1 MGRVHGAKALDEHY
15 SADGAE
21 KGDVGQRDHKV
32 ELAYLA
38 QQLDELHADDRA
50 ANAAEQQHC
59 TQAQIDIVS
68 APLRQRTGY
77 RGGHDL
83 IRLGADRYGGGYA
96 VKNQERGH

>member
-1 MGRVHGAKALDEHY
+1 MLPRSARGNRPPLMGRVHGAKALDEHY

-21 KGDVGQRDHKV
+21 KGDVGQGDHKV

-59 TQAQIDIVS
+59 TQAKINIVS
-68 APLRQRTGY
+68 APFASEPDTEEAT
-77 RGGHDL
+77 
-83 IRLGADRYGGGYA
+83 I
-96 VKNQERGH
+96 